1 MAIAKKRFNLVGLIN
16 LIYNKAMKNTL
27 VKICRFYV
35 DGFRSMTIGKTLWI
49 LIIIKLFIM
58 FCILRVF
65 FFPNFLNSVTN
76 DDSQKDDYVSSQ
88 IINRSVNE

>member
-1 MAIAKKRFNLVGLIN
+1 MAIAKKRFNLVGLIS

-49 LIIIKLFIM
+49 LIFIKLFIM

>member
-27 VKICRFYV
+27 VKICR
-35 DGFRSMTIGKTLWI
+35 
-49 LIIIKLFIM
+49 LIFIKLFIM

>member
-1 MAIAKKRFNLVGLIN
+1 MGLIN
-16 LIYNKAMKNTL
+16 LINNKAMKNTL

-49 LIIIKLFIM
+49 LIFIKLFIM

-65 FFPNFLNSVTN
+65 FFPHFLNSVTN

>member
-1 MAIAKKRFNLVGLIN
+1 MAIAKKRFNLVELIN
-16 LIYNKAMKNTL
+16 LIYIRAMKNTL

-49 LIIIKLFIM
+49 LIFIKLFIM

-88 IINRSVNE
+88 IISRGYQE

>member
-1 MAIAKKRFNLVGLIN
+1 MGLIN
-16 LIYNKAMKNTL
+16 LICNKAMKNTL

-49 LIIIKLFIM
+49 LIFIKLFIM

>member
-16 LIYNKAMKNTL
+16 LIHNKAMKNTL
-27 VKICRFYV
+27 VKICMYYV

-49 LIIIKLFIM
+49 LIFIKLFIM